1 MKKTIYFAA
10 RRPKNIKGQSSLSN
24 AVRFSIP
31 RQKFVGGEVYC
42 LYYCSLIVISKFV
55 FLIR

>member
-10 RRPKNIKGQSSLSN
+10 RRPKNISN
-24 AVRFSIP
+24 EVRFSIP